1 MLKIFFMLLIL
12 YTSTNANLKTEIPEC
27 INTFA
32 QSYLKSDDMKAV
44 LNRLKYAQEIDSSIP
59 LPEVSSGF
67 PLKVYRINYY
77 ILDTCSPNI
86 NIDEL
91 IIPTGEWLV
100 PFYWK
105 GKAIYEIEVR
115 LKNGS
120 CKNIRSSDMNKKYYS
135 IYDHL
140 SQISIFSKDQFPIII
155 QSGNQQ
161 YVHFPRLNRK
171 NLKIINY
178 GRVETKDELNDMKR
192 INDSGFE
199 IIRKMQIEYKAGKA
213 DRDSLVKE
221 RPELKNFYYNTEPGE
236 E

>member
-1 MLKIFFMLLIL
+1 MLKTFYLLLIL
-12 YTSTNANLKTEIPEC
+12 CTSTNANLKTEIPEC
-27 INTFA
+27 INSFTEN
-32 QSYLKSDDMKAV
+32 YLKSDDMKGV
-44 LNRLKYAQEIDSSIP
+44 ITRLKSAHEIDSST
-59 LPEVSSGF
+59 LLSEVSAGF
-67 PLKVYRINYY
+67 PLKVYRINYC
-77 ILDTCSPNI
+77 ILDTCSPDI

-105 GKAIYEIEVR
+105 GEAIYEIMVR
-115 LKNGS
+115 LKNGN

-140 SQISIFSKDQFPIII
+140 SQMSIFLKDKFPIII

-161 YVHFPRLNRK
+161 YVHFPKLNRK

-192 INDSGFE
+192 MNDCGFE
-199 IIRKMQIEYKAGKA
+199 IIKKMQIEYKAGKA
-213 DRDSLVKE
+213 VRDSLVKE
-221 RPELKNFYYNTEPGE
+221 RPELKSFFYNTEPGE